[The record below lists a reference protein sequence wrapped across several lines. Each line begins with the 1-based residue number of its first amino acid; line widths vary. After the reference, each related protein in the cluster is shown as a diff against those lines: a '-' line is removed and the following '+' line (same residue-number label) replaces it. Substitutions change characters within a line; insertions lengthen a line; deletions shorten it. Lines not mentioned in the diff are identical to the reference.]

1 MTGFSKQTLQEAPT
15 LHSGEDGQENMGN
28 ARELM
33 VSSLKIKVL
42 KEKLHVL
49 AVLLNVGVSDCQ
61 DLLLVKA
68 ERVFFFSSCHCV

>member
-1 MTGFSKQTLQEAPT
+1 
-15 LHSGEDGQENMGN
+15 MGN

-33 VSSLKIKVL
+33 VSNLKIEVL

-61 DLLLVKA
+61 DLSLKLKG
-68 ERVFFFSSCHCV
+68 FFFSSCHCV